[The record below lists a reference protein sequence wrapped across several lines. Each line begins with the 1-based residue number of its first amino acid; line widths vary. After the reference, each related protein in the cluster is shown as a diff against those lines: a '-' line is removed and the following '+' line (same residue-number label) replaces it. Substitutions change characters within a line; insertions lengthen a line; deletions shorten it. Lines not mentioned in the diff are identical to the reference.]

1 MVNVKILTPD
11 DLKALTLEDWGKVK
25 EMMMRHPEFKTLTV
39 SSECFKELE
48 KIAKDSKHLW
58 D

>member
-11 DLKALTLEDWGKVK
+11 DLKALTLEDWEKAK

-39 SSECFKELE
+39 SSEYFKELE
-48 KIAKDSKHLW
+48 KIAKEGRD
-58 D
+58 